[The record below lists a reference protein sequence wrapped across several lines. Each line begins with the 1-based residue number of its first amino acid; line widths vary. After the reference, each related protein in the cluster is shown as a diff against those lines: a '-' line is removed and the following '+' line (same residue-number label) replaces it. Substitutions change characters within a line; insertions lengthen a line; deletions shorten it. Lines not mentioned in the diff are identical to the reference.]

1 MKKYLLISMISIS
14 SVSPLVNP
22 FACKRAIPH
31 SSCGGTALD
40 GLELVGIIECDVRCE
55 ALVRWQGK
63 IRTVR
68 VGAQLGR
75 TQIVQ
80 IDANSIRVLNQKK
93 EYVLTLKSE

>member
-1 MKKYLLISMISIS
+1 MKKYLLINMFLIS
-14 SVSPLVNP
+14 SASPLVNP
-22 FACKRAIPH
+22 FACKRATTQL
-31 SSCGGTALD
+31 SLGCAALEGFD
-40 GLELVGIIECDVRCE
+40 LVGIIEGDRCCE

-75 TQIVQ
+75 IEIVQ
-80 IDANSIRVLNQKK
+80 IAANSIRVLNQKK